1 MEVKVNRTMYFKMLK
16 KEKEEKERNCQP
28 NFDTFSSVLAF
39 LAIC

>member
-39 LAIC
+39 LAIY